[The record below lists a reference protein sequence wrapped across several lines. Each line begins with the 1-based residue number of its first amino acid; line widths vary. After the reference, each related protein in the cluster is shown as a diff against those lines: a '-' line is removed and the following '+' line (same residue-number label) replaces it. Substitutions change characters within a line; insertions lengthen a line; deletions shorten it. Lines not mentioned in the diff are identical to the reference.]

1 MGALEQHLVTE
12 KVSISHDNYICR
24 TWYSRQ
30 GTRNLLR
37 EYPQLRKLSVLDCFF
52 VFFSL
57 MKTIQKVRV
66 CRRSAQTLLLCEQWR
81 KKKKLVSQAVQAEEC
96 WKMWLDELSPEV
108 GRSGN
113 VHVDIIFITFFYFY
127 YWMLK

>member
-37 EYPQLRKLSVLDCFF
+37 EYPQLRKLSVFDCFF
-52 VFFSL
+52 FFFFSL

-81 KKKKLVSQAVQAEEC
+81 KKKKGSWFRKQCRQKSVGKCGWMNLAQRLEEVE
-96 WKMWLDELSPEV
+96 M
-108 GRSGN
+108 
-113 VHVDIIFITFFYFY
+113 Y
-127 YWMLK
+127 M

>member
-37 EYPQLRKLSVLDCFF
+37 EYPQLRKLSVFDCFF
-52 VFFSL
+52 FFFFFDENHTKGKSL
-57 MKTIQKVRV
+57 QKE
-66 CRRSAQTLLLCEQWR
+66 CSNSA
-81 KKKKLVSQAVQAEEC
+81 AV
-96 WKMWLDELSPEV
+96 
-108 GRSGN
+108 
-113 VHVDIIFITFFYFY
+113 
-127 YWMLK
+127 

>member
-1 MGALEQHLVTE
+1 MSSG
-12 KVSISHDNYICR
+12 
-24 TWYSRQ
+24 
-30 GTRNLLR
+30 G
-37 EYPQLRKLSVLDCFF
+37 
-52 VFFSL
+52 
-57 MKTIQKVRV
+57 
-66 CRRSAQTLLLCEQWR
+66 
-81 KKKKLVSQAVQAEEC
+81 KKKRQLVSQAVQAEEC